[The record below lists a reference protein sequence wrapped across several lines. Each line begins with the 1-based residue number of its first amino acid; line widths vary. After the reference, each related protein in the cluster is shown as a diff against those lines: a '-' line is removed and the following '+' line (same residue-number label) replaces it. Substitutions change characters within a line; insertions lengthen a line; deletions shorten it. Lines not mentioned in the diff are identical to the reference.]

1 MGAIPLTVIVGI
13 ASTAV
18 RAVKTATRAISRGVA
33 RYVAALNT
41 VQEVTGRSA
50 RVKSVAINRSDVLT
64 SAIGVL
70 DRSGLP
76 DLTMRRVA
84 ADLGVAPGALYWH
97 IPNKQSLL
105 AAIADTILADPSLA
119 AAASKSRM
127 RWDRQLT
134 GYAHALRAVLR
145 KHRDGAEVVSAS
157 LASQLGTSNLQAQI
171 AEIAASA
178 GAAPA
183 DANAVGLTLTHFV
196 VGFTFEEQTREAMAR
211 AGAAAGELDQ
221 PGTDRAFAGGVDLI
235 VDGLRAR
242 TVAPA

>member
-1 MGAIPLTVIVGI
+1 M
-13 ASTAV
+13 
-18 RAVKTATRAISRGVA
+18 
-33 RYVAALNT
+33 
-41 VQEVTGRSA
+41 
-50 RVKSVAINRSDVLT
+50 AINRQDVLT

-84 ADLGVAPGALYWH
+84 ADLGVAPAALYWH

-105 AAIADTILADPSLA
+105 AGIADTILADPSLA

-134 GYAHALRAVLR
+134 GYAHALRTVLR
-145 KHRDGAEVVSAS
+145 RHRDGAEVVSAS
-157 LASQLGTSNLQAQI
+157 LASQLGTGNPQAQI
-171 AEIAASA
+171 ADIAASA

-183 DANAVGLTLTHFV
+183 DAGAVALTLTHFV
-196 VGFTFEEQTREAMAR
+196 VGFTFEEQTRETM
-211 AGAAAGELDQ
+211 AGAGAVAGEVD
-221 PGTDRAFAGGVDLI
+221 PTATARAFAGGVELI

-242 TVAPA
+242 LAG